1 MVVPLGPGKFYGSSL
16 PRPRIYT
23 DIKFND
29 ERVDPPSSVTD
40 PLMAW
45 AEEAH
50 WSMGGLSFKR
60 LRLQGRIE
68 GNVIKLRAQREKFLK
83 NRSGISANLIADLGS
98 DSDDDV
104 DNKDSSP
111 SPPPAP
117 MATKRRR
124 RLTAMIEEEDDHEDV
139 DLSLK
144 NLEGGENVAGGDEVG
159 VWKRRRLAR
168 KLWDDFDRVATKSGL
183 GKSKGSPVKSLSN
196 GSEMVALRTRSRRT
210 EESDGGDEVVK
221 VVEDV
226 KKTNLKG
233 KKLKRVGE
241 KEKAKSVAES
251 GSSTPGKTRTS
262 PRLAMR

>member
-16 PRPRIYT
+16 PRPQIYT
-23 DIKFND
+23 DVKFND
-29 ERVDPPSSVTD
+29 ERVDPPSSVID

-83 NRSGISANLIADLGS
+83 NRSRISANLIADLGS

-104 DNKDSSP
+104 HNKDSSP
-111 SPPPAP
+111 LPPPAP

-124 RLTAMIEEEDDHEDV
+124 RFTAMIEEEDDREDV
-139 DLSLK
+139 DLALK
-144 NLEGGENVAGGDEVG
+144 NLKGGENGAGGDEVG
-159 VWKRRRLAR
+159 VWKRRLAR
-168 KLWDDFDRVATKSGL
+168 KLGDDFDRVATKSGL

-196 GSEMVALRTRSRRT
+196 GSEIMALRTRSRRT

-226 KKTNLKG
+226 KKTYSKG